1 MRYNLMETIKTEP
14 DKMFT
19 FFFKMVVV
27 YLGWSRLSEIGIIQN
42 QKVKT
47 FRF

>member
-14 DKMFT
+14 NKMFT
-19 FFFKMVVV
+19 FFFFKMVVV

-47 FRF
+47 F